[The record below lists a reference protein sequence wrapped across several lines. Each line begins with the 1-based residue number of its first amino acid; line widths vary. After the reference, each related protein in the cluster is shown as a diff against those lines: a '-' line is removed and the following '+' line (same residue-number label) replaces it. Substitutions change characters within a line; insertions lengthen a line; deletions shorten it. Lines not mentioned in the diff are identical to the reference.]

1 MGARMRFETPSLRAG
16 WRTCEEL
23 IEALE
28 KKQVQATQADRDSL
42 TQRWTESVATRDVIA
57 TETALLLCFEGLT
70 LAETMGQAPE
80 DAHLALVEKFLRKF
94 EISKKLVTAY
104 QSATFAAG
112 SKQKISHQGFA
123 LLSVVL
129 FQAYRLTGD
138 LRYISAI
145 LKNPFTSPMVRS
157 RAEQIIETL

>member
-1 MGARMRFETPSLRAG
+1 MGALVHFETPSLRAG

-42 TQRWTESVATRDVIA
+42 TQRWTESVAMRDVIA
-57 TETALLLCFEGLT
+57 TETALLLCFEGLA
-70 LAETMGQAPE
+70 LAEAMGQAPE

-94 EISKKLVTAY
+94 EISKKLFTAY
-104 QSATFAAG
+104 QNAAFAAG
-112 SKQKISHQGFA
+112 SNQKISQQGFA

-145 LKNPFTSPMVRS
+145 LKNTFTSPMVRS
-157 RAEQIIETL
+157 RAEQIVETL